1 MKKTLSL
8 GALAL
13 VAFVGLTGFRGCG
26 HPDPRDPAQVAA
38 FVNDKLDDL
47 LDDLDATPA
56 QRTQL
61 GAVKDRML
69 EKFQAQR
76 ADRQAL
82 HQAMLAEWN
91 APQVDRAKVHALIEA
106 RAEAMKALAHEAADA
121 AIEVHDAL
129 TPEQRAKLAKKAE
142 RMHGHGMH

>member
-13 VAFVGLTGFRGCG
+13 VAFVALTGFRGSCG
-26 HPDPRDPAQVAA
+26 RPDHRDPAQVAA
-38 FVNDKLDDL
+38 FVTDRLDDA

-61 GAVKDRML
+61 QAIKDRML
-69 EKFQAQR
+69 QSAQKLHG
-76 ADRQAL
+76 DRKATHEL
-82 HQAMLAEWN
+82 LLAEWK
-91 APQVDRAKVHALIEA
+91 ADKVDGAKIHALIDQ
-106 RAEAMKALAHEAADA
+106 RAEELRALAHQAADA
-121 AIEVHDAL
+121 AIEAHDAL

-142 RMHGHGMH
+142 RMHGR